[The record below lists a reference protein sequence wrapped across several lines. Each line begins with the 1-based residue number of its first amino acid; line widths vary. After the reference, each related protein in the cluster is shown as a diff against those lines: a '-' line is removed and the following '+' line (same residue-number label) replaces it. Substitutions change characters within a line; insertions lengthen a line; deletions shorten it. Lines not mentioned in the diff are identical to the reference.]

1 MGGLVINEKD
11 QKLSKVG
18 IDIVKGLSKKLAT
31 LKILDILNFSRP
43 ARLTSPLSVHQCC
56 GNEWVRTDL
65 LEKAYQI
72 KDDPIE
78 RMKYLFAFAVSGI
91 HQGPVKCR
99 SRAPFNP
106 ILGETYQAINEK
118 DGSKLYLEQTEH
130 HPPTFNFAV
139 YGPNNH
145 FMLHGFGTID
155 AHLYSINMI
164 KGERI
169 GKTLLKFDDGSL
181 FTFTILKTRINGIIM
196 GERVYNYYG
205 DLIIKDYKNKVECIM
220 TLNDEIQEGML
231 SKLWYGKTNPHYD
244 ESIATIRQVNPK
256 TREKEVKAK
265 GYASWLGQVIF
276 DNKTYWSIFDP
287 EQTWTQK
294 GINFILPSDS
304 TKRTDLIA
312 LIKGDLDESQN
323 QKEKLEQ
330 IQRDDLKLRENY
342 EKKNK

>member
-91 HQGPVKCR
+91 H
-99 SRAPFNP
+99 
-106 ILGETYQAINEK
+106 
-118 DGSKLYLEQTEH
+118 
-130 HPPTFNFAV
+130 
-139 YGPNNH
+139 

-169 GKTLLKFDDGSL
+169 GKNLLKFDDGSL
-181 FTFTILKTRINGIIM
+181 FTFTTFKTRINGIIM

-256 TREKEVKAK
+256 TKEKEVKAK

-287 EQTWTQK
+287 EQTWTQN
-294 GINFILPSDS
+294 GIDYILPSDS
-304 TKRTDLIA
+304 TKREDLIA
-312 LIKGDLDESQN
+312 LIKGDLDESQAK
-323 QKEKLEQ
+323 KEKLEQ
-330 IQRDDLKLRENY
+330 IQRDDLKLREN
-342 EKKNK
+342 